1 MSVKGSYRICYYYN
15 SEEYKGKPFIL
26 SKIFTYSGRII
37 PDGAK
42 APYTGLEGMT
52 LRPAPL
58 DFHFEVL
65 LKIICEKT
73 SVLDVFFVSKRHIL

>member
-26 SKIFTYSGRII
+26 SKIFTYSGRIVQN
-37 PDGAK
+37 GAK

-52 LRPAPL
+52 LRPGTL
-58 DFHFEVL
+58 DFYF
-65 LKIICEKT
+65 
-73 SVLDVFFVSKRHIL
+73 